1 MRLGIQSTLLYAN
14 VALMACSLSAVSAVV
29 LLRHLAVVRT
39 VADREIEQVANDVE
53 HRVSRFLE
61 NGPAVL
67 NRVKYFVEH
76 QDAVPGDIGRVTDYL
91 ASEAR
96 ASPTLTWVS
105 VSSAGTGEF
114 LGVTRRDGTFV
125 LNRSDPTVDGGI
137 AREWELRPDGTR
149 VPLET
154 GPGVPYDPRGKA
166 WFALGIDADEPRWTD
181 AYEFA
186 EGRPGISAVVGLRH
200 PGTGR
205 AAGVATADFHLSG
218 IESFL
223 ADLRVG
229 TGGRAVILAPG
240 SAAGSPEESL
250 VLGAGS
256 GFPEELRAALTA
268 VAGQGAGEA
277 DPPRQSADRS
287 GGRFRA
293 TAGGVIVD
301 GRTLAVGGGL
311 HWQLLVMLPL
321 ADVEA
326 PMWSVTA
333 AVLVTACLFL
343 AVGIV
348 AATVIA
354 CAISRPIRLM
364 SRDLAAIGDLHF
376 ARTRP
381 VRSSIREID
390 AMACSLV
397 RMKAALRS
405 FSTYVPVDVVRRVL
419 TSGQA
424 AEPGGELRV
433 LTVLVSDLAG
443 FTGIAEGMPPGKLV
457 GYLGRYFGIL
467 ERAVHDAGGIVDKF
481 VGDGMLAFFD
491 APARVG
497 GHAAQACEAALDAQ
511 RSLGRLA
518 KVAGDAPPH
527 TRIGLAAGEVL
538 VGNIGTAQRLSYT
551 VIGDAVN
558 LASRLEM
565 LNKAYG
571 TAILAS
577 GEVRRV
583 AGSGFEWR
591 HLDRVT
597 VPGRSEPV
605 ELYELLGRKGEV
617 AATALLVRDL
627 HEAALGDLVA
637 GRFDEAARGFRALLG
652 KAPDD
657 RPARY
662 LLEHT
667 VRMGAELAVS
677 GPSRDWR
684 GVHVHRSKM

>member
-1 MRLGIQSTLLYAN
+1 MGLGIRSTLLYAN
-14 VALMACSLSAVSAVV
+14 MALMACSLAVVSAVV
-29 LLRHLAVVRT
+29 LLRHLSVVQA
-39 VADREIEQVANDVE
+39 VADREIEQVANDVA

-67 NRVKYFVEH
+67 LRVKYFTEH
-76 QDAVPGDIGRVTDYL
+76 RDSILGDTDRMTGYL
-91 ASEAR
+91 VSEAR
-96 ASPTLTWVS
+96 ASPALTWVS

-114 LGVTRRDGTFV
+114 LGVTRRDGMLV
-125 LNRSDPTVDGGI
+125 LNRSDPRIDGGI
-137 AREWELRPDGTR
+137 AREWELRADGTR
-149 VPLET
+149 TPLET

-200 PGTGR
+200 PGTGG

-229 TGGRAVILAPG
+229 TGGRAAIVAPG
-240 SAAGSPEESL
+240 SAGEPL
-250 VLGAGS
+250 VLGAGPD
-256 GFPEELRAALTA
+256 FPEELRAALSA
-268 VAGQGAGEA
+268 AGGHSAGH
-277 DPPRQSADRS
+277 S
-287 GGRFRA
+287 GGQFRA
-293 TAGGVIVD
+293 TAGGVVVD
-301 GRTLAVGGGL
+301 SRVLAVGGGL
-311 HWQLLVMLPL
+311 RWRLLVMLPL
-321 ADVEA
+321 ADIEE
-326 PMWSVTA
+326 PMWSATA
-333 AVLVTACLFL
+333 AVLVTAGIFL
-343 AVGIV
+343 AAGIV

-354 CAISRPIRLM
+354 HAISRPIRLM
-364 SRDLAAIGDLHF
+364 SRDLAAIGDLRF
-376 ARTRP
+376 PRTGP
-381 VRSSIREID
+381 VHSSIREID
-390 AMACSLV
+390 AMARSLV

-433 LTVLVSDLAG
+433 LTILVSDLAG

-457 GYLGRYFGIL
+457 GYLGRYFGAL
-467 ERAVHDAGGIVDKF
+467 ERAVQDAGGVVDKF
-481 VGDGMLAFFD
+481 MGDGMLAFFN
-491 APARVG
+491 APHRVR
-497 GHAAQACEAALDAQ
+497 GHAARACEAALDAQ
-511 RSLGRLA
+511 RFLGLLDLED
-518 KVAGDAPPH
+518 GDAPPSR
-527 TRIGLAAGEVL
+527 TRIGLATGEVL

-571 TAILAS
+571 TGILAS
-577 GEVRRV
+577 GEVRRT
-583 AGSGFEWR
+583 AGGGFEWR

-605 ELYELLGRKGEV
+605 ELYELLGRTGEV
-617 AATALLVRDL
+617 DGTTLMVRDL
-627 HEAALGDLVA
+627 HEAALRHLVA
-637 GRFDEAARGFRALLG
+637 GRFEEAAHGFRALLG

-667 VRMGAELAVS
+667 VGMRAEPAGAA
-677 GPSRDWR
+677 PSRDWR

>member
-1 MRLGIQSTLLYAN
+1 MSLGIRSTLLYAN
-14 VALMACSLSAVSAVV
+14 VALIACSLSAVSAVV
-29 LLRHLAVVRT
+29 LLRHLAVVQA
-39 VADREIEQVANDVE
+39 VADREIEQVANDMA

-67 NRVKYFVEH
+67 DRVKYFVEH
-76 QDAVPGDIGRVTDYL
+76 RDAVLGDTDRMTDYL
-91 ASEAR
+91 VSEAR
-96 ASPTLTWVS
+96 ASPALTWVS

-114 LGVTRRDGTFV
+114 LGVTRRDGALV

-149 VPLET
+149 APMET
-154 GPGVPYDPRGKA
+154 GPGVPYDPRGKP
-166 WFALGIDADEPRWTD
+166 WFALGIDADEPRWTG

-200 PGTGR
+200 PVTGR

-218 IESFL
+218 IENFL

-229 TGGRAVILAPG
+229 TSGRAAIVAPG
-240 SAAGSPEESL
+240 SGGGPL
-250 VLGAGS
+250 VLGAGPD
-256 GFPEELRAALTA
+256 FPEELRAALSA
-268 VAGQGAGEA
+268 AAGFPAGR
-277 DPPRQSADRS
+277 P
-287 GGRFRA
+287 GGQYRA
-293 TAGGVIVD
+293 TAGGLVLDSRVLTI
-301 GRTLAVGGGL
+301 GGGL
-311 HWQLLVMLPL
+311 SWQLLVMLPL
-321 ADVEA
+321 ADVEG
-326 PMWSVTA
+326 PMWSATA
-333 AVLVTACLFL
+333 AVLVTACIFL
-343 AVGIV
+343 AAGIV

-354 CAISRPIRLM
+354 HAISRPIRLM

-376 ARTRP
+376 PGTRP

-390 AMACSLV
+390 AMARSLV

-457 GYLGRYFGIL
+457 GYLGKYFGAL
-467 ERAVHDAGGIVDKF
+467 ERAVQDAGGVVDKF
-481 VGDGMLAFFD
+481 MGDGMLAFFN
-491 APARVG
+491 APHHVR
-497 GHAAQACEAALDAQ
+497 GHAARACEAALDAQ
-511 RSLGRLA
+511 RSLGLLDLED
-518 KVAGDAPPH
+518 GDAPPSR
-527 TRIGLAAGEVL
+527 TRIGLATGEVL

-571 TAILAS
+571 TAILVS
-577 GEVRRV
+577 GEVRRT

-605 ELYELLGRKGEV
+605 ELYELLGRTGEV
-617 AATALLVRDL
+617 DGTTLMVRDL
-627 HEAALGDLVA
+627 HEAALRHLVA
-637 GRFDEAARGFRALLG
+637 SRFDEAAHGFRALLDR
-652 KAPDD
+652 APDD

-667 VRMGAELAVS
+667 MGMRAEPA
-677 GPSRDWR
+677 GAAPSRDWR